1 MQGVDCS
8 KDKKAVQKLRK
19 EAERVKRSLSTSHQE
34 TIEVDAFCGGSD
46 LRETLSRAKFEE
58 LNVDLFKKTLA
69 PVQKVATCDVEI
81 APLFLVLARSQFAFA
96 MLTHATRFL
105 TTAA

>member
-1 MQGVDCS
+1 VQGVDCS

-19 EAERVKRSLSTSHQE
+19 EAERAKRSLSTSHQE

-58 LNVDLFKKTLA
+58 LNADLFKKTLE
-69 PVQKVATCDVEI
+69 PVQKVNLRLPHVMLKLR
-81 APLFLVLARSQFAFA
+81 PFFWFWRARGLLLRCSHTQQDS
-96 MLTHATRFL
+96 
-105 TTAA
+105 